1 MRFGDAELGAA
12 SLRTRALASG
22 IRIDQFRTR
31 TPTQRIDLSG
41 EWLGRG
47 SAARTHM
54 VATVDSDDFGA
65 FLPAFGYG
73 GQVSG
78 GRGKARMD
86 ASWPG
91 SPATFSLVKLTGT
104 LTIAAREGQLVEL
117 EPGAGRV
124 LGLLSIAQLPR
135 RLALDF
141 HDFFSKGFAFDRIDG
156 DVRVENGQARS
167 DNLVID
173 GPAAEIRIRGSA
185 NLVAQQFDQT
195 IDVYPRAG
203 NLLTV
208 AGAIA
213 GGPVGAAIGAAANA
227 VLKKPLGRLAAKT
240 YRVTGPW
247 KEPKVEIISREQSR
261 SEASP
266 PATNA
271 TGRLIPRGHARN

>member
-1 MRFGDAELGAA
+1 
-12 SLRTRALASG
+12 
-22 IRIDQFRTR
+22 
-31 TPTQRIDLSG
+31 
-41 EWLGRG
+41 
-47 SAARTHM
+47 
-54 VATVDSDDFGA
+54 
-65 FLPAFGYG
+65 
-73 GQVSG
+73 
-78 GRGKARMD
+78 
-86 ASWPG
+86 
-91 SPATFSLVKLTGT
+91 
-104 LTIAAREGQLVEL
+104 
-117 EPGAGRV
+117 
-124 LGLLSIAQLPR
+124 LLSIAQLPR

-156 DVRVENGQARS
+156 DVRVENGLARS

-266 PATNA
+266 QESRNPPA
-271 TGRLIPRGHARN
+271 G